1 MRIIAVALLLLF
13 VNGCVSI
20 EDKSYYTKD
29 DIATEVDPYII
40 ELNDEGELHHKEQAK
55 QYLDKL
61 DTLEDNTHVIIFVHG
76 WRHNASPEDRNLKEF
91 KTFMTHLENN
101 SNDDFIGLYV
111 GWRGDSRKGFD
122 LHTLEDRKKVS
133 KVVGAKGLRTIIQ
146 NTKDKVPKNSNVKL
160 AVIGHSLGGS
170 AVFNA
175 ISKDL
180 KDGSFQNSSHQSYI
194 MLNPAFSKQ
203 EFTES
208 YAGIA
213 DRELEESEQPLVIFQ
228 AQEDWAVKWLLPI
241 FTDTDSVGFSPD
253 DTLTHTSWACSQSD
267 KDCLDM
273 LQKKKKIRPECNKVL
288 NNDSWFIKAFND
300 KDYESCMNSW
310 KAPAYVI
317 QTANTI
323 SGSHNEILTS
333 TEAKALLDFFILK

>member
-133 KVVGAKGLRTIIQ
+133 KVVGAKGLRTII
-146 NTKDKVPKNSNVKL
+146 
-160 AVIGHSLGGS
+160 
-170 AVFNA
+170 
-175 ISKDL
+175 
-180 KDGSFQNSSHQSYI
+180 
-194 MLNPAFSKQ
+194 
-203 EFTES
+203 
-208 YAGIA
+208 
-213 DRELEESEQPLVIFQ
+213 
-228 AQEDWAVKWLLPI
+228 
-241 FTDTDSVGFSPD
+241 
-253 DTLTHTSWACSQSD
+253 
-267 KDCLDM
+267 
-273 LQKKKKIRPECNKVL
+273 
-288 NNDSWFIKAFND
+288 
-300 KDYESCMNSW
+300 
-310 KAPAYVI
+310 
-317 QTANTI
+317 
-323 SGSHNEILTS
+323 
-333 TEAKALLDFFILK
+333 